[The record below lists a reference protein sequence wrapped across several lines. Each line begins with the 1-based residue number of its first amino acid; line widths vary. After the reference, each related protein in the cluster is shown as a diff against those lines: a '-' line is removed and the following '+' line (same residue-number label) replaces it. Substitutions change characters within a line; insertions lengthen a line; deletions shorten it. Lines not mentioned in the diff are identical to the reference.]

1 MFLSSLLL
9 VVITNRVTT
18 IMKTKAPYFVLVLF
32 VGLMFYGGCGGGSST
47 PSPSPTPT
55 PTPSGICSNPSP
67 GTAPAGSELF
77 YLGDNAGCIHG
88 FGLDPAS
95 GNLTPIAVNSTS
107 VKANVGLAA
116 DSGGQVLYSTDAAL
130 GSNVSSWIVNRHT
143 GALTGNPAVQLPAP
157 PAKPVAFSTY
167 LYAVVDPYAVA
178 QGTQPPASMWV
189 FKINPLDGSL
199 SLLSDHTT
207 QLPGVPFGLAID
219 PTGSFLFVL
228 WDGVPGGKLSA
239 LSRNPTTG
247 QVTVLPTTVDTG
259 GLAPAAVAVTADGKF
274 VVVVNQKSSN
284 LAVFSLDHSTG
295 ALTAVPG
302 SPFPSGPHPGAMTID
317 PSGKFVLVADSGN
330 NNLTPYSIDSAGS
343 LTAGTPVFLGE
354 ANSQPS
360 AIAVD
365 PAGKFVFV
373 GIFNQ
378 RVAGFTLDPS
388 TGSLTPM
395 SGSPFSGSPQFVTQ
409 DMVFE
414 PGVTQ

>member
-1 MFLSSLLL
+1 
-9 VVITNRVTT
+9 
-18 IMKTKAPYFVLVLF
+18 MKTKAPYFVLVLF
-32 VGLMFYGGCGGGSST
+32 MGLMFYAGCGRGSST
-47 PSPSPTPT
+47 TSPTPT
-55 PTPSGICSNPSP
+55 PTPTPSSICSNPSP

-95 GNLTPIAVNSTS
+95 GNLTPIAINSTS

-143 GALTGNPAVQLPAP
+143 GALTANPAVQLPAP

-167 LYAVVDPYAVA
+167 LYAVVDPNAVA

-207 QLPGVPFGLAID
+207 QLPGVPFGLAMD

-228 WDGVPGGKLSA
+228 WDGVPGGKISA
-239 LSRNPTTG
+239 LSRDAATG
-247 QVTVLPTTVDTG
+247 GVTVIPTPADTG
-259 GLAPAAVAVTADGKF
+259 GLAPFAVAVTPDGKF
-274 VVVVNQKSSN
+274 VVVAHQRSNN
-284 LAVFSLDHSTG
+284 LAVFALNHATG

-302 SPFPSGPHPGAMTID
+302 SPFPTTGPKSGAMTID
-317 PSGKFVLVADSGN
+317 PSGKFVLVADAGN
-330 NNLTPYSIDSAGS
+330 NNLTPYALDDSTGS

-360 AIAVD
+360 AITVD

-388 TGSLTPM
+388 TGSLAPM
-395 SGSPFSGSPQFVTQ
+395 SGSPFSGSPQFVTN